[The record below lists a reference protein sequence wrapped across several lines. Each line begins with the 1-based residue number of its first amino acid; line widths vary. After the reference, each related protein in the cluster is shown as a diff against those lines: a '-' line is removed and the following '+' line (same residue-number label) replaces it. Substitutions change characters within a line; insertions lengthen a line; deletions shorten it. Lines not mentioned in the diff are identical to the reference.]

1 MMGNG
6 TGHLDF
12 IIWIFKP
19 ISTSVESKNIKC
31 VLAKCGIGVEN
42 AGHVKLC
49 NASID
54 VFKDSKGNPY
64 RLDETNLQEIWDNT
78 TTRKEINDALDQGIR
93 HDNCRLC
100 WDAEDSGVK
109 SIRQVTNE
117 AYPDMEPMSNQPRV
131 AILKPGNLC
140 NFACRTCNV
149 EATNQLYEIDYKLRQ
164 KPSGLLKDPESV
176 RANEKLTYEEYIKTF
191 ESQRKSFHRD
201 SDFWKVMD
209 SWSDGILHY
218 ALFGGEP
225 FVMKPLFD
233 MLDRSYEKG
242 SSTNQSLYV
251 STNCSVWS
259 EKYIEIIKSFNEA
272 VIGLSIDAVGDQFE
286 YIRHPGKWEKIKQ
299 NIMKF
304 VKLRAEHPHVT
315 LKVSATCN
323 PINIY
328 HLDELYDFFK
338 EIDVPIDI
346 HLIQIP
352 ECYDIRILPKRVK
365 DAITKKHQHRSDL
378 AHVLTFL
385 NSEMKNAE
393 LYLKDF
399 IYITKGTDKLRNEK
413 FRDVMPEF
421 DQILR
426 KNGIEI

>member
-1 MMGNG
+1 VSGN
-6 TGHLDF
+6 
-12 IIWIFKP
+12 K
-19 ISTSVESKNIKC
+19 SIKC

-49 NASID
+49 NASVDI
-54 VFKDSKGNPY
+54 FKDSKGKPY
-64 RLDETNLQEIWDNT
+64 RLDETGLQEIWDNT
-78 TTRKEINDALDQGIR
+78 TTRKEINDALDKGVR

-117 AYPDMEPMSNQPRV
+117 AFPNVEPMAHQPRV

-149 EATNQLYEIDYKLRQ
+149 EATNQLYDIDYKLRH
-164 KPSGLLKDPESV
+164 KPSSLVKNTDNV
-176 RANEKLTYEEYIKTF
+176 RIKEELTFDEYVSTF

-201 SDFWKVMD
+201 NKFWNVMD

-233 MLDRSYEKG
+233 MLNRSYETGNSAK
-242 SSTNQSLYV
+242 QDLYV
-251 STNCSVWS
+251 STNCSIWS
-259 EKYIEIIKSFNEA
+259 EKYVKIIKSFKSSM
-272 VIGLSIDAVGDQFE
+272 IGISIDAVGDQFE
-286 YIRHPGKWEKIKQ
+286 YIRHPGNWQKIKT
-299 NIMKF
+299 NILKF
-304 VKLRAEHPHVT
+304 VKLREENPQIK

-323 PINIY
+323 PFNIY
-328 HLDELYDFFK
+328 YLDELYDFFK
-338 EIDVPIDI
+338 ELDIPIDI

-352 ECYDIRILPKRVK
+352 ECYDIRILPGAVK
-365 DAITKKHQHRSDL
+365 EAITKKHQHRKDL

-385 NSEMKNAE
+385 NSKMKDAE

-399 IYITKGTDKLRNEK
+399 IYITKGTDKIRSEK
-413 FRDVMPEF
+413 FGDAMPEF
-421 DQILR
+421 NNILVE
-426 KNGIEI
+426 NGIVI

>member
-1 MMGNG
+1 M
-6 TGHLDF
+6 
-12 IIWIFKP
+12 IRVFKA
-19 ISTSVESKNIKC
+19 ISTCVSENKSIKC

-54 VFKDSKGNPY
+54 VFKDPRGNPY
-64 RLDETNLQEIWDNT
+64 RLDETGLQEIWDNT
-78 TTRKEINDALDQGIR
+78 VTRREINDSLDQGIR

-109 SIRQVTNE
+109 SIRQVTND
-117 AYPDMEPMSNQPRV
+117 AFPDVEPMENQPRV

-149 EATNQLYEIDYKLRQ
+149 EATNQLYDIDYKLRK
-164 KPSGLLKDPESV
+164 KPSGLLKDTETV
-176 RANEKLTYEEYIKTF
+176 RANEKLTYEEYVKTF
-191 ESQRKSFHRD
+191 ESQRKSFHKD
-201 SDFWKVMD
+201 SGFWNVMD
-209 SWSDGILHY
+209 NWSDGILHY

-233 MLDRSYEKG
+233 MLNRSYETGG
-242 SSTNQSLYV
+242 SAKQDLYV

-259 EKYIEIIKSFNEA
+259 EKYIEIIKSFKSA
-272 VIGLSIDAVGDQFE
+272 MIGISIDAVGDQFE
-286 YIRHPGKWEKIKQ
+286 YIRHPGKWLKIKT
-299 NIMKF
+299 NILKF
-304 VKLRAEHPHVT
+304 VKLREDNPHIK

-323 PINIY
+323 PFNIY
-328 HLDELYDFFK
+328 YLDELYDFFK
-338 EIDVPIDI
+338 EVDIPIDI

-352 ECYDIRILPKRVK
+352 ECYDIRILPEAVK
-365 DAITKKHQHRSDL
+365 EAITKKHQHREDL

-385 NSEMKNAE
+385 NSQMKDAE

-399 IYITKGTDKLRNEK
+399 IYLTKGTDKIRNEK
-413 FRDVMPEF
+413 FGDAMPEF
-421 DQILR
+421 NKILVE
-426 KNGIEI
+426 NGIII

>member
-1 MMGNG
+1 M
-6 TGHLDF
+6 DF
-12 IIWIFKP
+12 IMYVFKA
-19 ISTSVESKNIKC
+19 ISTCVSENKSIKC

-64 RLDETNLQEIWDNT
+64 MIDETGLQEIWDNT
-78 TTRKEINDALDQGIR
+78 TTRKEINDALDKGIR

-117 AYPDMEPMSNQPRV
+117 AFPDVEPMQNQPRV

-140 NFACRTCNV
+140 NFACRTCNI
-149 EATNQLYEIDYKLRQ
+149 EATNQLYEIDYALRQ
-164 KPSGLLKDPESV
+164 KPSSLLKNTETV
-176 RANEKLTYEEYIKTF
+176 RANEKLTYQDYVKKFTTY
-191 ESQRKSFHRD
+191 SHQRKSFHKD
-201 SDFWKVMD
+201 SGFWNVMD
-209 SWSDGILHY
+209 NWSDGILHY

-233 MLDRSYEKG
+233 MLYRSYKSG
-242 SSTNQSLYV
+242 NSARQDLYV

-259 EKYIEIIKSFNEA
+259 EKYIEIIKSFKTA
-272 VIGLSIDAVGDQFE
+272 IIGLSIDAVGNQFE
-286 YIRHPGKWEKIKQ
+286 YIRHPGNWQKIKT
-299 NIMKF
+299 NILRF
-304 VKLRAEHPHVT
+304 VQLREDNPHIK

-323 PINIY
+323 PFNIY
-328 HLDELYDFFK
+328 YLDELYDFFK
-338 EIDVPIDI
+338 EVEVPVDI

-352 ECYDIRILPKRVK
+352 ECYDIRILPSAVK
-365 DAITKKHQHRSDL
+365 LAITKKHQHREDL
-378 AHVLTFL
+378 AHILRFL
-385 NSEMKNAE
+385 NSQMKDAE

-399 IYITKGTDKLRNEK
+399 IYLTKGIDKMRNEK
-413 FRDVMPEF
+413 FSDAMPEF
-421 DQILR
+421 NQILVE
-426 KNGIEI
+426 NGIDI